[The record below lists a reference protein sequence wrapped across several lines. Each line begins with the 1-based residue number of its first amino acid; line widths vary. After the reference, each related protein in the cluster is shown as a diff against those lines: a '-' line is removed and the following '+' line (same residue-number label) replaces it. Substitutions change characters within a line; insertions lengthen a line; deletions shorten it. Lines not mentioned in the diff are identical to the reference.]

1 MHCPFSEK
9 LSLFHDG
16 ELDSAAHAETE
27 RHLASCGECAAELA
41 GIREMS
47 RLMFENPAPRLS
59 QMGLHRIHRRTD
71 LLLQAPVLRM
81 ARTLR
86 AIAACVLI
94 AGSGWLVFAPAAPS
108 PAQPESP
115 AETGDMQAPP
125 PWLDVAATV
134 TAESGQMEATS
145 PAAAWYLADVSGNSD
160 DTQ

>member
-1 MHCPFSEK
+1 
-9 LSLFHDG
+9 
-16 ELDSAAHAETE
+16 
-27 RHLASCGECAAELA
+27 
-41 GIREMS
+41 
-47 RLMFENPAPRLS
+47 
-59 QMGLHRIHRRTD
+59 
-71 LLLQAPVLRM
+71 M

-108 PAQPESP
+108 AVQPETP

-134 TAESGQMEATS
+134 TAENSQLETTS
-145 PAAAWYLADVSGNSD
+145 PAVAWYLADVSADVSSTSD